1 MKLYYGPGTSS
12 LAAHI
17 ALREAGLPFT
27 AVRARTDTHRLDDGT
42 DYYTIDRRGYV
53 PLLEL
58 DSGERL
64 GEGAAIVQYVA
75 DQAPG
80 RKLAPPAGTLARY
93 RLVEWLNF
101 VASELYRNFTPLF
114 DPAMPEAA
122 KAIHRRILAAR
133 YAWVE
138 SRLAES
144 PLAESQSAESQSAGK
159 DWLMGADFT
168 VADAYLYVVTGWAGF
183 VGVDLGAYPRLEAF
197 MARVAERPA
206 VRDAMRA
213 EGLRQ

>member
-1 MKLYYGPGTSS
+1 MKLYYSPGTSS

-27 AVRARTDTHRLDDGT
+27 AVQASPQTHRLDDGT
-42 DYYTIDRRGYV
+42 DYYTIDGRGYV

-58 DSGERL
+58 DNGERL

-75 DQAPG
+75 DQVPG

-114 DPAMPEAA
+114 NQEMPEAA
-122 KAIHRRILAAR
+122 KAIHRRMLAAR
-133 YAWVE
+133 YVWVE
-138 SRLAES
+138 SQL
-144 PLAESQSAESQSAGK
+144 AGK
-159 DWLMGADFT
+159 DWLTGADFT

-183 VGVDLGAYPRLEAF
+183 VGVDLGAYPRLAAF

-206 VRDAMRA
+206 VREAMKA
-213 EGLRQ
+213 EGLLH